1 MPDLY
6 PWLEPC
12 RFTIATAHAQGRLP
26 HALLLT
32 GLPGLGKDILADAI
46 AGQLLCG
53 AASLESGP
61 CGRCTACTQLGAG
74 THPDYIKVELE
85 EDASVIKVD
94 QVRSLSEKLT
104 LSSHQGGYK
113 VVVLDPADRM
123 NINAANSLLKTLEE
137 PSDNTVLVLVCERP
151 SQLPATVPSQ
161 LPATVRSRC
170 QQLRVEVPG
179 QDVGIQWLAGQGI
192 TGPAKTYLQMAHGAP
207 LEALKQAQ
215 AGSIEARREHFDS
228 LVAILEGRAA
238 PLAVAQAW
246 AKDEDMQGIRWMR
259 DWLMDLLR
267 IALTGQTSEVRS
279 ADLLDGL
286 AGLAGKLNSRVL
298 FAQLERVNR
307 VLGLT
312 ATSLNRQLLTEDI
325 LLAWAARN

>member
-1 MPDLY
+1 MTDLY
-6 PWLEPC
+6 PWLEPG
-12 RFTIATAHAQGRLP
+12 RLTIATALAQERLP

-32 GLPGLGKDILADAI
+32 GLPGLGKGVLADAI
-46 AGQLLCG
+46 AGQLLCE

-151 SQLPATVPSQ
+151 SQLPATV
-161 LPATVRSRC
+161 RSRC

-192 TGPAKTYLQMAHGAP
+192 TGPAKIYLQMAHGAP

-238 PLAVAQAW
+238 PLMVAQAW

-267 IALTGQTSEVRS
+267 IAMTGQTSEVRS

-307 VLGLT
+307 VLGFT